1 MSARLALLVGAAL
14 MLGGCEIK
22 SDIGKGCVLVRKA
35 TEQELKDHPEL
46 GKTRG
51 MMESELRAGQDFISF
66 GAVECEDLICV
77 RDGDFDPELAAGS
90 DLTKTAAK
98 GYCSKAC
105 LADSLQN
112 SCVVTD
118 PEAVASVKDRMAC
131 RALLLDQKAL
141 EDLKANDPTTYAN
154 TFGDNNSPSFCA
166 ATPLPASN

>member
-14 MLGGCEIK
+14 VLGGCEIK
-22 SDIGKGCVLVRKA
+22 SDIGKSCVLVRKA

-46 GKTRG
+46 GKTRN

-66 GAVECEDLICV
+66 GSVECEDLICV
-77 RDGDFDPELAAGS
+77 RDSDFAPELAS
-90 DLTKTAAK
+90 DADRTKTAAK

-105 LADSLQN
+105 VDDTLQN

-118 PEAVASVKDRMAC
+118 PDAVASVKDRMAC

-141 EDLKANDPTTYAN
+141 EDLKANDPVTYRN

-166 ATPLPASN
+166 AQPVSASN